1 MPSFA
6 DDLYDK
12 FDAVNRHTE
21 EGLLW
26 CRDVAKFL
34 KQLSQI
40 EEDYAKALNKLCGNL
55 IASPPLSPSR
65 GDDVREEPPM
75 LEKTKSDVGLKHK
88 IIALLGL
95 FSSGKTESSMG
106 DEVCGTINAYFVI

>member
-6 DDLYDK
+6 EDLYDK

-34 KQLSQI
+34 QQLSQI
-40 EEDYAKALNKLCGNL
+40 EADYARALNKLCGNL
-55 IASPPLSPSR
+55 ITSPPLSPKV
-65 GDDVREEPPM
+65 DEEPPK
-75 LEKTKSDVGLKHK
+75 LDKTKSDAGLKQK
-88 IIALLGL
+88 LYALLGL
-95 FSSGKTESSMG
+95 FGGKAETSVG
-106 DEVCGTINAYFVI
+106 DEVRGKSDPHVVI